1 MLLSEHRIP
10 ARWRNKAMNGSLF
23 DELLVAKVNCLEEP
37 GRNVATHLAAVFS
50 EHYGRFVDGV
60 IAGKV

>member
-1 MLLSEHRIP
+1 
-10 ARWRNKAMNGSLF
+10 MNGSLF